1 MVNWVDTT
9 MLIACLGGLAF
20 GLLGGF
26 LKLMIP
32 FLFLLAGVGLA
43 GTVSMAVGPSLPE
56 LLGEEHSREAI
67 VFLVVFAAL
76 LAVGG
81 VVSSIM
87 SLGIAAATTAISV
100 APVGALLN
108 RAGGAVAGL
117 IYGCILLSVLLI
129 ALQQIPI
136 PSVYDAV
143 GDSSFAHRPIGWVD
157 RYAPSIE
164 ISPDW
169 ERLSGL
175 ASR

>member
-1 MVNWVDTT
+1 

-26 LKLMIP
+26 LKLMVP

-56 LLGEEHSREAI
+56 LLGEEYAREAI

-81 VVSSIM
+81 VVTSLVG
-87 SLGIAAATTAISV
+87 LGIAAATTAISV

-117 IYGCILLSVLLI
+117 IYGCVVLSILLIV
-129 ALQQIPI
+129 LQQIPV
-136 PSVYDAV
+136 PSVAEAI
-143 GDSSFAHRPIGWVD
+143 GESSFAHRPIGWVD
-157 RYAPSIE
+157 KYAPSIE

-175 ASR
+175 TWR